1 MLSQKFSPA
10 PPAAPSAGGGCA
22 RLSRGIYEADTIF
35 FRCGDR
41 GITRYTTANGKA
53 LISDDTQ
60 MTLFTADGLFAA
72 ERRYRCPTAAQ
83 YIGCIHEN
91 YLNWLVTQ
99 DKTFRL
105 PEGVARS
112 PLLDCGALY
121 ARRAPGG
128 TCLSALE
135 SGYCGT
141 FDRKLNRSKGCG
153 GVMRVAPV
161 AVRFAHQ
168 RVSAQDVARL
178 AAQAAA
184 VTHGHP
190 LGYIPAAFLAG
201 LILRIL
207 RGEELRGAVQ
217 RARHDLFANFDDDA
231 DLRTFL
237 ERIDAAVA
245 LADDGTIADDLDAI
259 RALGAG
265 WVAEE
270 TVAIALYCVLR
281 HAAFEDA
288 IVAAVNHDGDSDST
302 GAVAGNIMGALTGL
316 TGIGEAFLAPL
327 ELKDLLYATALRLA
341 Q

>member
-1 MLSQKFSPA
+1 
-10 PPAAPSAGGGCA
+10 
-22 RLSRGIYEADTIF
+22 
-35 FRCGDR
+35 
-41 GITRYTTANGKA
+41 
-53 LISDDTQ
+53 
-60 MTLFTADGLFAA
+60 
-72 ERRYRCPTAAQ
+72 
-83 YIGCIHEN
+83 
-91 YLNWLVTQ
+91 
-99 DKTFRL
+99 
-105 PEGVARS
+105 
-112 PLLDCGALY
+112 
-121 ARRAPGG
+121 
-128 TCLSALE
+128 
-135 SGYCGT
+135 
-141 FDRKLNRSKGCG
+141 
-153 GVMRVAPV
+153 MRVAPV

-281 HAAFEDA
+281 HAAFADA